1 MLSHVS
7 YYYNKFLYKIELFL
21 SHFMKEMFFLQMK
34 VGSKNEHIW
43 NLYLSFPVK
52 TYTRNLN
59 NSTFRPKFESK
70 EWTDSKNISNVDI

>member
-34 VGSKNEHIW
+34 VGSKNEHI
-43 NLYLSFPVK
+43 YEI
-52 TYTRNLN
+52 YT
-59 NSTFRPKFESK
+59 
-70 EWTDSKNISNVDI
+70 